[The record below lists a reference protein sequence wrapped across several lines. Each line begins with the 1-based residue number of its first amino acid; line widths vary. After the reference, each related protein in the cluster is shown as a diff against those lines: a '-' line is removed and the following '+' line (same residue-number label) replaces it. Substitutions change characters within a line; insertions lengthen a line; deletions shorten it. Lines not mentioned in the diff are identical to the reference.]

1 MKKIF
6 FLIVLSFIFATSCAG
21 PDKPIAVSQLPAAAQ
36 TFIKTHFPSAKV
48 SYASIDKSF
57 SPEFSS
63 TEYEVHFANGNQIEF
78 DEKGQWKEVK
88 CVMGKV
94 PAKIIPANINKYIS
108 EYFSEIDIIKIQK
121 KRRGYEVELR
131 NEIELE
137 FDLNGNFVKMD
148 D

>member
-21 PDKPIAVSQLPAAAQ
+21 PDKPIAASQLPAAAQ
-36 TFIKTHFPSAKV
+36 TFIKTNFSSDKV
-48 SYASIDKSF
+48 SHAFIDEGF
-57 SPEFSS
+57 S
-63 TEYEVHFANGNQIEF
+63 TEYEVYFENGNQIEF
-78 DEKGQWKEVK
+78 DKNGQWKEVK
-88 CVMGKV
+88 CVIGKV
-94 PAKIIPANINKYIS
+94 PAKIIPASISKYIS
-108 EYFSEIDIIKIQK
+108 QYFNGTDIIKIK
-121 KRRGYEVELR
+121 KDRRGYEVELR

>member
-36 TFIKTHFPSAKV
+36 TFIKTNFSSDKV
-48 SYASIDKSF
+48 SHAFIDEGF
-57 SPEFSS
+57 S
-63 TEYEVHFANGNQIEF
+63 TEYEVYFENGNQIEF
-78 DEKGQWKEVK
+78 DKNGQWKEVK
-88 CVMGKV
+88 CVIGKV
-94 PAKIIPANINKYIS
+94 PAKIIPVSISKYIS
-108 EYFSEIDIIKIQK
+108 QYFNGTDIIKIK
-121 KRRGYEVELR
+121 KDRRGYEVELR

>member
-36 TFIKTHFPSAKV
+36 TFIKANFSSDKV
-48 SYASIDKSF
+48 SHAFIDEGF
-57 SPEFSS
+57 S
-63 TEYEVHFANGNQIEF
+63 TEYEVYFENGNQIEF
-78 DEKGQWKEVK
+78 DKNGQWKEVK
-88 CVMGKV
+88 CIIGKV
-94 PAKIIPANINKYIS
+94 PAKIIPASISKYIS
-108 EYFSEIDIIKIQK
+108 QYFNGTDIIKIK
-121 KRRGYEVELR
+121 KDRRGYEVELR

>member
-21 PDKPIAVSQLPAAAQ
+21 PDKPISVSQLPAAAQ
-36 TFIKTHFPSAKV
+36 TFIKTNFSSDKV
-48 SYASIDKSF
+48 SHAFIDEGF
-57 SPEFSS
+57 S
-63 TEYEVHFANGNQIEF
+63 TEYEVYFENGNQIEF
-78 DEKGQWKEVK
+78 DKNGQWKEVK
-88 CVMGKV
+88 CIIGKV
-94 PAKIIPANINKYIS
+94 PAKIIPASISKYIS
-108 EYFSEIDIIKIQK
+108 QYFNGTDIIKIK
-121 KRRGYEVELR
+121 KNRRGYEVELR